1 MESLKQDQKLLCPVI
16 LYFLA
21 FTAATAVGIFYT
33 IKEGRRVKQENE
45 LLAYEVW

>member
-1 MESLKQDQKLLCPVI
+1 MESFKQDRKSFCPGI
-16 LYFLA
+16 LFFLA
-21 FTAATAVGIFYT
+21 FTAATAVGVFYT